1 MLIKAKKRK
10 TPSPSK
16 LSMHSQ
22 INEMQATTHGAPVNP
37 AQAAGNINAQA
48 IPADQPAPQVI
59 TQTIKEELSPEE
71 KQNLIQQM
79 QGELAQEKQALLNEF
94 HEQIAQSRNEA
105 ELEIKSKIE
114 EINQKNQELL
124 NKEKQMQEILANEQ
138 KKLSDQV
145 QAEWQKI
152 KETEAQLKQQFEQAL
167 QAAQQQGYQEGK
179 QRLDQVSDEFEN
191 VINSINT
198 AKEGVIAE
206 VEPIIISL
214 ALDIANKILQRESR
228 LDDTLIKEQVKSSV
242 KKVTVKGGLL
252 EISLSP
258 TDMAHEAE
266 LERILTKILD
276 PEVRLSFEENPNVN
290 PGSCII
296 ETRGGQLDSSFS
308 VQIESI
314 KLAFEKYL
322 GQEVELLETDNE
334 DDLLLD
340 QIPEEEKLLEAP
352 SEEAVKQIT
361 QEEPLRDEPEA
372 ITEELEPITEEPE
385 AIAEELEP
393 IAEEPEAVIEE
404 LEPVSEEQE
413 AITDELEPIPEEPEA
428 TTEDSEPI
436 AEELEAITEELEPI
450 AEEPEAITE
459 ELEPISEEPEA
470 IVEELEPI
478 AEEPEAIAEDLEPV
492 SEEPEAIAEEE
503 DIFTEEPDT
512 LLSDTELEDSSN
524 QLQKEESEESK
535 EALIQEN
542 ELDEDFFIKQDLS
555 KQTIHTDID
564 LSEID
569 SELEDILS
577 EVIEDKNET
586 EEIEAADVAEKDLEQ
601 EEESVTEEIE
611 EEIENNSDQENLHNN
626 LEEITLS
633 DLEELFVNDNEPKDE
648 LDNDLDFLLDQLEP
662 SNADLAAIEEN
673 PLNDLDEIGSKD
685 ITAETLAEDETMDP
699 IRDNTNANLDMDH
712 PSEDELANI
721 EDNMDDLILEMENQD
736 IDELEA
742 IVRSEQDDS
751 DSVDLNFEEEPEEKE
766 EAEFKLEIEDDE
778 ILGNFS
784 EEAFDSEENSDDEE
798 ENISNSFTD
807 TEPVN
812 NPNEDEPE
820 FESFDEGYGE
830 EDEDDYGEGHDPRFP
845 EY

>member
-372 ITEELEPITEEPE
+372 ITEELEPI
-385 AIAEELEP
+385 
-393 IAEEPEAVIEE
+393 
-404 LEPVSEEQE
+404 
-413 AITDELEPIPEEPEA
+413 PEEPEA

-450 AEEPEAITE
+450 SE
-459 ELEPISEEPEA
+459 ELEA

>member
-352 SEEAVKQIT
+352 SEESVKQIT

-393 IAEEPEAVIEE
+393 IAEE
-404 LEPVSEEQE
+404 L
-413 AITDELEPIPEEPEA
+413 
-428 TTEDSEPI
+428 
-436 AEELEAITEELEPI
+436 
-450 AEEPEAITE
+450 EAITE
-459 ELEPISEEPEA
+459 ELEPISEELEA

>member
-428 TTEDSEPI
+428 
-436 AEELEAITEELEPI
+436 
-450 AEEPEAITE
+450 ITE

>member
-1 MLIKAKKRK
+1 
-10 TPSPSK
+10 
-16 LSMHSQ
+16 
-22 INEMQATTHGAPVNP
+22 MQATTHGAPVNP

-266 LERILTKILD
+266 LETILTKILD

-436 AEELEAITEELEPI
+436 AEELEAIT
-450 AEEPEAITE
+450 
-459 ELEPISEEPEA
+459 
-470 IVEELEPI
+470 EELEPI

-751 DSVDLNFEEEPEEKE
+751 DSVDLKFEEEPEEKE

>member
-372 ITEELEPITEEPE
+372 ITEELEPIS
-385 AIAEELEP
+385 EEL
-393 IAEEPEAVIEE
+393 
-404 LEPVSEEQE
+404 
-413 AITDELEPIPEEPEA
+413 
-428 TTEDSEPI
+428 
-436 AEELEAITEELEPI
+436 
-450 AEEPEAITE
+450 
-459 ELEPISEEPEA
+459 EA

-699 IRDNTNANLDMDH
+699 IRDNTNANLDVDH